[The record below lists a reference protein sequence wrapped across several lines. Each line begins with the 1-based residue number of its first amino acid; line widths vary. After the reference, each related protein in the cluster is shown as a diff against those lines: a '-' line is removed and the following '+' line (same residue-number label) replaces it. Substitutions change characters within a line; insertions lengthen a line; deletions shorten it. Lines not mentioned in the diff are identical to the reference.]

1 MERNALAIAQR
12 LHEIA
17 VPVFISLKEEINPA
31 RPVARSQLAAGKITF
46 TQLRVLFA
54 IEHGRDQIGKL
65 ARSARV
71 AQPAMSKI
79 VDHLIGRGLVRR
91 EPHPADRR
99 QIKLNLTAKGA
110 AMTQRVRR
118 QAAEQYVAPI
128 ARLSAREQKKLTDG
142 IAVMLKVI
150 ETTRKE
156 TT

>member
-1 MERNALAIAQR
+1 
-12 LHEIA
+12 
-17 VPVFISLKEEINPA
+17 
-31 RPVARSQLAAGKITF
+31 
-46 TQLRVLFA
+46 
-54 IEHGRDQIGKL
+54 
-65 ARSARV
+65 
-71 AQPAMSKI
+71 MSKI